1 MALESVNFSEERAN
15 QILTIVQEEEES
27 KIKEEDEIESTSPSE
42 DDYLERY
49 VH

>member
-27 KIKEEDEIESTSPSE
+27 KIKEDEINSSPSE
-42 DDYLERY
+42 DDYSER
-49 VH
+49 